1 MRNME
6 KEPSTSRNKKE
17 DTPSNERLKLAR
29 DIFIQ
34 RYEALL
40 SDPGYQ
46 PVDKQ
51 EMENLEILK
60 SGGKIE
66 PYRIAI
72 DMAARVC
79 QEKGVWA
86 STLKEVAAVYD
97 ELFMDWRQS
106 GLVNYDPEAWEENP

>member
-1 MRNME
+1 ME
-6 KEPSTSRNKKE
+6 KEPKITRIKKE
-17 DTPSNERLKLAR
+17 ETLFSERLKLAR

-40 SDPGYQ
+40 NDPGYQ
-46 PVDKQ
+46 PVDKK
-51 EMENLEILK
+51 EMENLKILK

-79 QEKGVWA
+79 QEKGVW
-86 STLKEVAAVYD
+86 SFTLKEVAAVYD
-97 ELFMDWRQS
+97 ELFVGWRQS
-106 GLVNYDPEAWEENP
+106 EWVNYEPEEWEQNP